1 MSHPK
6 PRFLVPADIKD
17 RNGQPLRECDLA
29 HVFHESQK
37 LGRRITSFEVLNIQ
51 GSLVKPLYDEA
62 SKVLDSINAEM
73 AQEPE
78 GTFRWQRLDGVRRKV
93 RSFYNTC
100 KQVWPVRKAEHDA
113 QRAAKAAAQQKPAP
127 LTTDQIIDEL
137 MAQAKAQCWSD
148 QLLHMRI
155 TARLQLLQPD
165 F

>member
-6 PRFLVPADIKD
+6 RRFLVPADIKN
-17 RNGQPLRECDLA
+17 RNGKPLHEYDLSQ
-29 HVFHESQK
+29 VFHESQK
-37 LGRRITSFEVLNIQ
+37 LGRRITSLEVLNIQ
-51 GSLVKPLYDEA
+51 GSLVKPLYNEA
-62 SKVLDSINAEM
+62 SEVLDSINAEI

-100 KQVWPVRKAEHDA
+100 KQVWPVRKAEYE
-113 QRAAKAAAQQKPAP
+113 AAKAAAQQKPEP

-155 TARLQLLQPD
+155 TARLQEVD
-165 F
+165 